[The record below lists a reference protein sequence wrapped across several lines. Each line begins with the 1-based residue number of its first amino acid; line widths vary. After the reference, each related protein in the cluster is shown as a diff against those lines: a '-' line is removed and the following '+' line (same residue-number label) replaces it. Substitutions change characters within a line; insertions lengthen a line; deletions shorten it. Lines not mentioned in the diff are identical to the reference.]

1 MAEFNESVKEMLM
14 ECEVEEEQI
23 NSMDKKVALDTIL
36 SYEGFLGYTDW
47 IIGLVEDIFG
57 VSLEE

>member
-1 MAEFNESVKEMLM
+1 MEKFNERVTKMLM

-23 NSMDKKVALDTIL
+23 NSMDKKVVLDTIL
-36 SYEGFLGYTDW
+36 SYEGFIGYTDW
-47 IIGLVEDIFG
+47 IIGLVEEVYG